1 MPNKKVKSAMKGV
14 KLLAELTLYFAV
26 ACGSAYGALR
36 QGWPPEILA
45 VSVIAGGWTYLFLDS
60 DGY

>member
-1 MPNKKVKSAMKGV
+1 MSKKVKWRVKGA
-14 KLLAELTLYFAV
+14 KLLAELSLYFAV

>member
-1 MPNKKVKSAMKGV
+1 MPSKKVKSVRKGV
-14 KLLAELTLYFAV
+14 KLLAELSLYFAV

-45 VSVIAGGWTYLFLDS
+45 VSVIAVGWVYLTLDS

>member
-1 MPNKKVKSAMKGV
+1 MKGV

-45 VSVIAGGWTYLFLDS
+45 VSVIAGGWTYLLLDS

>member
-1 MPNKKVKSAMKGV
+1 MKGV

-36 QGWPPEILA
+36 QGWPPEILT
-45 VSVIAGGWTYLFLDS
+45 VSVIAGGWTYLVLDA
-60 DGY
+60 DGH

>member
-1 MPNKKVKSAMKGV
+1 VRKVKGIVKGA
-14 KLLAELTLYFAV
+14 KLLAELSLYFAV

-45 VSVIAGGWTYLFLDS
+45 VSVIAGGWPYLFLDS

>member
-1 MPNKKVKSAMKGV
+1 MPNKKVKGTVKGV
-14 KLLAELTLYFAV
+14 KLLVELSLYFAV

-45 VSVIAGGWTYLFLDS
+45 VSVIAGGWVYLTSDS

>member
-1 MPNKKVKSAMKGV
+1 MSKKVKWRVKGA
-14 KLLAELTLYFAV
+14 KLLAELSLYFAV

-36 QGWPPEILA
+36 QGWPPEILT
-45 VSVIAGGWTYLFLDS
+45 VSVIAGGWTYLVLDA

>member
-1 MPNKKVKSAMKGV
+1 MPSKKVKSVRKGV
-14 KLLAELTLYFAV
+14 KLLAELSLYFAV

-45 VSVIAGGWTYLFLDS
+45 VSVIAGGWVYLTLDS